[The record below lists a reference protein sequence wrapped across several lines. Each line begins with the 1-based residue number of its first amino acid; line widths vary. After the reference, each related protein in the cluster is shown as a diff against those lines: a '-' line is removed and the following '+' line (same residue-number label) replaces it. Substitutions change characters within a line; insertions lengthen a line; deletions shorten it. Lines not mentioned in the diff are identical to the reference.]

1 MINDVMSVKEAA
13 ELWNLSPI
21 TVKHLCTGVQGRP
34 PRLTENECNKSGG
47 VCLITREGMERLY
60 GKK

>member
-34 PRLTENECNKSGG
+34 PRLTESECNKSGG
-47 VCLITREGMERLY
+47 VWLITREGMERLY